1 MPEPSLV
8 TNTLIQVLV
17 DSQQLRD
24 SPRPD
29 IPVIGVSG
37 DLTDDV
43 RFVKRT
49 AMTLLLTPAEIVDD
63 QVDTLVPFIHLHLV
77 GSADE
82 QSDSER
88 TLVKEFV
95 PFENAA
101 FLLASLSTDLRLAC
115 VRLDQAASTGASLER
130 GRLEAA
136 RYFAANAAHDILSSL
151 ALLART
157 LEVEGGTPSPK

>member
-29 IPVIGVSG
+29 FPVISVSG

-43 RFVKRT
+43 SFVKRT
-49 AMTLLLTPAEIVDD
+49 AMSLLLTPAENVHD
-63 QVDTLVPFIHLHLV
+63 QVDTLAPFIHLHLV
-77 GSADE
+77 GPVDR

-95 PFENAA
+95 PFENAV
-101 FLLASLSTDLRLAC
+101 FLLASLSEDLHLAC
-115 VRLDQAASTGASLER
+115 VRMDQAASTGASLER

-136 RYFAANAAHDILSSL
+136 RYFAANAAHEILSSL

-157 LEVEGGTPSPK
+157 LER